1 MDKVDRNFG
10 NLSLLHPI
18 FPGGHLVVIGRLVY
32 SILNKM
38 EKSPNYYA
46 GGVEK
51 EKRNLEVLYKIQ
63 GV

>member
-18 FPGGHLVVIGRLVY
+18 FPGGHLAVIGKRGY
-32 SILNKM
+32 SNLNKM
-38 EKSPNYYA
+38 EKSPNYGK

-51 EKRNLEVLYKIQ
+51 EKRNLGVLYKIQ

>member
-18 FPGGHLVVIGRLVY
+18 FPGGHLAAMGEVDY
-32 SILNKM
+32 SNLNKM
-38 EKSPNYYA
+38 EKSPNYSE
-46 GGVEK
+46 GSVEK

-63 GV
+63 RV

>member
-1 MDKVDRNFG
+1 MDKVDRKFG

-18 FPGGHLVVIGRLVY
+18 FPGGHLAAMGEMSY
-32 SILNKM
+32 SKLNKM
-38 EKSPNYYA
+38 EKSPNCRD